1 MKTMN
6 KIFPCLLLAT
16 LMLAACKNDPIE
28 FDDFTKQSVYFPIQT
43 PIRTIVLG
51 EDRIDNS
58 IDLQK
63 AFNIGVSIGGMFENK
78 SDRVVDFKID
88 PSIFPDVSAPVLKDT
103 LYGKDM
109 NNVNSKLFILPAN
122 YYTMVP
128 EAKVTIP
135 KGSFNGLI
143 RINLTD
149 DFFNDPKAYKLSY
162 VLPLKI
168 TSVPDGFSLL
178 SGKVSAPSIVSPR
191 WYIPADWASGFLP
204 KDFTLF
210 AVKFINPLH
219 GIYFHRGVQVKDG
232 VVDKKFHAIDI
243 SANQTAKLET
253 VGLKKAI
260 YNRMGEK
267 TGTAYKSLL
276 TFTDDVNGVG
286 DISVSQA
293 PGTTYTITGTGK
305 YYKSTTTFG
314 KENGWT
320 VDPINGQIKGS
331 LTVTLNYTV
340 QGLAGA
346 TTHQFTDT
354 LVLRNND
361 VRYEEFTIA
370 RPTN

>member
-1 MKTMN
+1 MN
-6 KIFPCLLLAT
+6 KIFLG
-16 LMLAACKNDPIE
+16 LMLAALMLASCTNQDQE
-28 FDDFTKQSVYFPIQT
+28 FDDFTTQSVYFPLQY

-63 AFNIGVSIGGMFENK
+63 AFNIGVSIGGMYENT
-78 SDRVVDFKID
+78 SDRVVDFKLD
-88 PSIFPDVSAPVLKDT
+88 PSIFPDVSMGKDT

-109 NNVNSKLFILPAN
+109 SNVNSKLFILPAN

-128 EAKVTIP
+128 DARVTIP

-191 WYIPADWASGFLP
+191 WYIPADWASGYLP

-210 AVKFINPLH
+210 AVKFINVWH
-219 GIYFHRGVQVKDG
+219 GTFFHRGVQVKDG
-232 VVDKKFHAIDI
+232 VVDKRFHAIDI
-243 SANQTAKLET
+243 SANQTANIET
-253 VGLKKAI
+253 AGLKKAI

-276 TFTDDVNGVG
+276 TFTNDVDGVG
-286 DISVSQA
+286 DITVSQA
-293 PGTTYTITGTGK
+293 PGTTYTILGTGK
-305 YYKSTTTFG
+305 YYKSSTAFG

-320 VDPINGQIKGS
+320 VDPLTGKVKGS

-361 VRYEEFTIA
+361 VKYEEFTIA

>member
-1 MKTMN
+1 MS
-6 KIFPCLLLAT
+6 KIIPGLLLAT
-16 LMLAACKNDPIE
+16 LLLAACTNEPID
-28 FDDFTKQSVYFPIQT
+28 FDDFTTKSVYFPIQY

-63 AFNIGVSIGGMFENK
+63 AFNIGVSIGGMYENTA
-78 SDRVVDFKID
+78 DRMIDFKLD
-88 PSIFPDVSAPVLKDT
+88 PLLFPDVTQGIDT

-109 NNVNSKLFILPAN
+109 NNINSKLFVLPAN
-122 YYTMVP
+122 YYSMVP
-128 EAKVTIP
+128 DAKVTIP
-135 KGSFNGLI
+135 KGSFDGLI

-149 DFFNDPKAYKLSY
+149 NFFNDPDAIKLKY

-168 TSVPDGFSLL
+168 TAIPDGFKLL
-178 SGKVSAPSIVSPR
+178 TGKASSPSITSPR
-191 WYIPADWASGFLP
+191 WYIAADWATGYLP

-210 AVKFINPLH
+210 AVKFINVWH
-219 GIYFHRGVQVKDG
+219 GTYFHRGVQVKDG

-243 SANQTAKLET
+243 SANQTAKIET
-253 VGLKKAI
+253 IGLKKAS

-267 TGTAYKSLL
+267 LGTAYKSLL
-276 TFTDDVNGVG
+276 TFSDDVNGVG
-286 DISVSQA
+286 DITVSQA
-293 PGTTYTITGTGK
+293 PGTAYTISGSGK
-305 YYKSTTTFG
+305 YYKSSTAFG

-331 LTVTLNYTV
+331 LTVTLNYSV

-354 LVLRNND
+354 LVFRSND
-361 VRYEEFTIA
+361 VKYEEFTIA
-370 RPTN
+370 RPNK